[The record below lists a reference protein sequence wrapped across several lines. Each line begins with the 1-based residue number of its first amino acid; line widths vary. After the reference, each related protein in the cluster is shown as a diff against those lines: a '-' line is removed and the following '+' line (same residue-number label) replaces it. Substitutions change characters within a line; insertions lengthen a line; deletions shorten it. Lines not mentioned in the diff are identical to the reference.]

1 MNMFLDYLKIGFQ
14 HVIPLGYDHI
24 LFILSLF
31 FFNSK
36 LKTAIIQC
44 SVFTIA
50 HSLTLALV
58 ALGYLHFN
66 TNIIESVIAL
76 SIFFVALENTTQ
88 PKLKWWRLG
97 LVFAFGLV
105 HRMGFAS
112 ALNEIGL
119 PKNEFIPSLI
129 GFNFGV
135 EVAQI
140 TIILICYSFVAK
152 WFQEKVWY
160 QPKLVNPLS
169 MGISGIALFWAIE
182 RFLTN

>member
-1 MNMFLDYLKIGFQ
+1 MFLDYLKIGFQ
-14 HVIPLGYDHI
+14 HVIPQGYDHI

-44 SVFTIA
+44 SLFTLA

-58 ALGYLHFN
+58 ALGYLKFN

-76 SIFFVALENTTQ
+76 SIFFVAIENTTSTE
-88 PKLKWWRLG
+88 LKWWRLA

-105 HRMGFAS
+105 HGMGFAT
-112 ALNEIGL
+112 ALNEVGL
-119 PKNEFIPSLI
+119 PKQEFVTALI

-135 EVAQI
+135 ETAQVV
-140 TIILICYSFVAK
+140 IIVLCYLLIAK
-152 WFQEKVWY
+152 WFSQKNWY
-160 QPKLVNPLS
+160 QKKLVIPLS
-169 MGISGIALFWAIE
+169 LCISCIALFWSIE
-182 RFLTN
+182 RFLTA

>member
-1 MNMFLDYLKIGFQ
+1 MFWDYLKIGFQ

-44 SVFTIA
+44 SVFTLA

-58 ALGYLHFN
+58 AMGYFHFSA
-66 TNIIESVIAL
+66 NIIECIIAL
-76 SIFFVALENTTQ
+76 SIFFVALENTAQ
-88 PKLKWWRLG
+88 RELKWWRLG

-105 HRMGFAS
+105 HGMGFAS

-119 PKNEFIPSLI
+119 PQNEFFTALI

-135 EVAQI
+135 EVAQV
-140 TIILICYSFVAK
+140 TIILICYSFIAK
-152 WFQEKVWY
+152 WFSEKVWY
-160 QPKLVNPLS
+160 QPKFVNPFSL
-169 MGISGIALFWAIE
+169 GISCIALFWAVE
-182 RFLTN
+182 RFLTT

>member
-1 MNMFLDYLKIGFQ
+1 MFWDYLKIGFQ

-44 SVFTIA
+44 SVFTLA

-58 ALGYLHFN
+58 EMGYLHFSA
-66 TNIIESVIAL
+66 NIIESIIAL
-76 SIFFVALENTTQ
+76 SIFFVALENTAQ
-88 PKLKWWRLG
+88 RELKWWRLC

-105 HRMGFAS
+105 HGMGFAS
-112 ALNEIGL
+112 VLNEIGL
-119 PKNEFIPSLI
+119 PQNEFFTALI

-135 EVAQI
+135 EVAQV
-140 TIILICYSFVAK
+140 TIILICYSFIAK
-152 WFQEKVWY
+152 WFSEKVWY
-160 QPKLVNPLS
+160 QTKFVNPLS
-169 MGISGIALFWAIE
+169 LGISCIALFWTVE
-182 RFLTN
+182 RYLTN

>member
-1 MNMFLDYLKIGFQ
+1 MIA
-14 HVIPLGYDHI
+14 V
-24 LFILSLF
+24 
-31 FFNSK
+31 FN
-36 LKTAIIQC
+36 L
-44 SVFTIA
+44 A

-58 ALGYLHFN
+58 ALAYLKFN

-105 HRMGFAS
+105 HGMGFAS

-119 PKNEFIPSLI
+119 PKNEFVPALI

-140 TIILICYSFVAK
+140 SIILICYFLIAK
-152 WFQEKVWY
+152 WTREKVWY
-160 QPKLVNPLS
+160 QTKFVNPLS
-169 MGISGIALFWAIE
+169 LCISCIALFWAIE
-182 RFLTN
+182 RYLTN

>member
-1 MNMFLDYLKIGFQ
+1 MIWVYLKIGFQ

-31 FFNSK
+31 LFNSK

-44 SVFTIA
+44 SIFTLA

-58 ALGYLHFN
+58 AFGYLKFN
-66 TNIIESVIAL
+66 ANIIESIIAL

-97 LVFAFGLV
+97 FVFAFGLV
-105 HRMGFAS
+105 HGMGFAT

-119 PKNEFIPSLI
+119 PKNEFIPALI
-129 GFNFGV
+129 GFNLGV

-140 TIILICYSFVAK
+140 TIILFCYSFVAK
-152 WFQEKVWY
+152 WFSEKVWY
-160 QPKLVNPLS
+160 QAKLVNPLS

>member
-1 MNMFLDYLKIGFQ
+1 MFWDYLRIGFQ

-44 SVFTIA
+44 SVFTLA

-58 ALGYLHFN
+58 AMGHLHFSAS
-66 TNIIESVIAL
+66 IIESIIAL
-76 SIFFVALENTTQ
+76 SIFFVALENATQ
-88 PKLKWWRLG
+88 PRLKWWRLG

-105 HRMGFAS
+105 HGMGFAS

-119 PKNEFIPSLI
+119 PKNEFFVALI

-135 EVAQI
+135 EVAQV
-140 TIILICYSFVAK
+140 TIILICYTFIAK
-152 WFQEKVWY
+152 CFSQKVWY
-160 QPKLVNPLS
+160 QTKLVIPLS
-169 MGISGIALFWAIE
+169 LCISCIALFWSVE

>member
-1 MNMFLDYLKIGFQ
+1 MFWDYLKIGFQ

-44 SVFTIA
+44 SIFTLA
-50 HSLTLALV
+50 HSLTLALL
-58 ALGYLHFN
+58 ALGYLKFN

-97 LVFAFGLV
+97 LVFAFREQD
-105 HRMGFAS
+105 RMQI
-112 ALNEIGL
+112 LN
-119 PKNEFIPSLI
+119 P
-129 GFNFGV
+129 
-135 EVAQI
+135 VA
-140 TIILICYSFVAK
+140 TILILAALC
-152 WFQEKVWY
+152 FQVLQKILIM
-160 QPKLVNPLS
+160 QL
-169 MGISGIALFWAIE
+169 
-182 RFLTN
+182 RFQ

>member
-1 MNMFLDYLKIGFQ
+1 MK
-14 HVIPLGYDHI
+14 
-24 LFILSLF
+24 
-31 FFNSK
+31 
-36 LKTAIIQC
+36 
-44 SVFTIA
+44 
-50 HSLTLALV
+50 
-58 ALGYLHFN
+58 FN

-105 HRMGFAS
+105 HGMGFAS

-119 PKNEFIPSLI
+119 PKNEFIPALI

-140 TIILICYSFVAK
+140 TIILMCYFLIAK
-152 WFQEKVWY
+152 LFSEKIWY
-160 QPKLVNPLS
+160 QAKLVNPLS

>member
-1 MNMFLDYLKIGFQ
+1 MFWDYLKIGFQ

-44 SVFTIA
+44 SVFTLA

-58 ALGYLHFN
+58 AMGYFHFSA
-66 TNIIESVIAL
+66 NIIECIIAL
-76 SIFFVALENTTQ
+76 SIFFVALENTAQ
-88 PKLKWWRLG
+88 RELKWWRLG

-105 HRMGFAS
+105 HGMGFAS

-119 PKNEFIPSLI
+119 PKNEFFTALI

-135 EVAQI
+135 EIAQVA
-140 TIILICYSFVAK
+140 IIFVCYSFVAK
-152 WFQEKVWY
+152 WFSQKIWY
-160 QPKLVNPLS
+160 QTKLVNPLS
-169 MGISGIALFWAIE
+169 LGISCIALFWSIE
-182 RFLTN
+182 RYLTT

>member
-1 MNMFLDYLKIGFQ
+1 MFWNYLKTGFQ

-44 SVFTIA
+44 SVFTLA
-50 HSLTLALV
+50 HSLTLAL
-58 ALGYLHFN
+58 AAMGYFN
-66 TNIIESVIAL
+66 FSANIIEPIIAL
-76 SIFFVALENTTQ
+76 SIFFVALENTVQ
-88 PKLKWWRLG
+88 RELKWSRLG

-105 HRMGFAS
+105 HGMGFAS

-119 PKNEFIPSLI
+119 PENEFFTALI

-135 EVAQI
+135 ELAQVA
-140 TIILICYSFVAK
+140 IILACYSFVAK
-152 WFQEKVWY
+152 WFSQKIWY
-160 QPKLVNPLS
+160 QTKFVNPLS
-169 MGISGIALFWAIE
+169 VGISCIALFWAVE
-182 RFLTN
+182 RYLSA